1 MSPRRWAAAALV
13 SAAALAGCS
22 SWQPGSPTVT
32 VFAAASLKS
41 IFTELGALFERENP
55 GTAVVFSFAGS
66 SDLVAQLAQGA
77 AADVLATAD
86 SRTMA
91 TAVDAGLV
99 SGAPVDFAG
108 NVLTIVTTPGN
119 PQGITGFADLAA
131 PGVQV
136 VVCAPQVPC
145 GAATERIEQASGITL
160 APVSE
165 ESGVNDVLGKVTS
178 GQADAGLVYVTDA
191 RAAGH
196 RVQTVPFTEAE
207 SAVNTY
213 PIGVLAESA
222 NQLDARRFVDLVT
235 GSQGQKALAAAGFTA
250 P

>member
-1 MSPRRWAAAALV
+1 MTRRRRAAAVLV

-22 SWQPGSPTVT
+22 SSQPDSPTVT
-32 VFAAASLKS
+32 VFAAASLKPT
-41 IFTELGALFERENP
+41 FTELGAVFERENP
-55 GTAVVFSFAGS
+55 GTTVTLNFAGS

-86 SRTMA
+86 TRTMA

-99 SGAPVDFAG
+99 SGAPVAFAG
-108 NVLTIVTTPGN
+108 NVLTIVTPPGN
-119 PQGITGFADLAA
+119 PKTVKGFADLAA

-136 VVCAPQVPC
+136 VVCAAQVPC
-145 GAATERIEQASGITL
+145 GSATERIEQASGITL
-160 APVSE
+160 TPVSE
-165 ESGVNDVLGKVTS
+165 ENTVTDVLGKVTS

-191 RAAGH
+191 RAAGDK
-196 RVQTVPFTEAE
+196 VQTVPFAEAE

-222 NQLDARRFVDLVT
+222 NQSDARRFVDLVT
-235 GSQGQKALAAAGFTA
+235 GPQGQKTLAAAGFTA